1 MKSQEVEEL
10 GEVPPAQMVAQWE
23 ILGISADQEEE
34 EGAMFFGI
42 VDKRN
47 TMQSVWACLGGP
59 HMYAIYAALIEIV
72 EDVEFH
78 HVKYWWIPY
87 FLI

>member
-1 MKSQEVEEL
+1 
-10 GEVPPAQMVAQWE
+10 
-23 ILGISADQEEE
+23 
-34 EGAMFFGI
+34 MFFGI